1 MDEWTYLL
9 EDVEDTGGI
18 SLDDILNE
26 YCETE
31 SSETEYV
38 TDVQTE
44 LLAASEPEND
54 IPAKPVETQEDAVSA
69 PKSRRESMAEEA
81 KGLFARLSAED
92 YESYLKEEQAAAE
105 RDRDVEID
113 PRFNLGGK
121 HRRRT
126 MYFDGREID
135 MSSEPGYEQK
145 DQGFAIPSTYAT
157 EGDGEYF
164 VEEKSGLGKLFK
176 GKKHFSGIFSSE
188 EPAPER
194 RQAAQPEP
202 PENDAADAPDDGG
215 TATPA
220 VPHKLS
226 KTEKKKKKS
235 AFSHSDAP
243 KQREEMPDTQPDD
256 AEEYGF
262 SDLDADSYAE
272 NLDYDEDFVEDGKNE
287 SYRGSS
293 ANRMG
298 EFPSFREFMKAE
310 ITGLLLRLRGY
321 GSSTTATVDEKEEN
335 LGEEVN
341 AKTASRYY
349 GSFARSQR
357 LRIRIGVILLVIMI
371 WLSMGL
377 PSPGMLKDTRVASAM
392 LLACQLNI
400 MLLALDVLTG
410 ALINIKRMKF
420 GADVLVLFSCLLTSL
435 DALLVAG
442 TSVGTVHIP
451 LCVLSSLSLLGLL
464 ISSYISSQ
472 AMRKAI
478 RVPAIGKRIYTVTG
492 ETNVKGSDVTLLK
505 SMRPYKGFVR
515 RCEEAPPDETLFNK
529 LSPFIAAVA
538 LLFAVIVA
546 LAKKHGSDILYIY
559 SAILAPAVPV
569 GALMSFA
576 MPFFIG
582 SNRIF
587 SSGAAIAGWSG
598 LCDIGTSRNII
609 VTDRDIFPEGS
620 VELDSIRIYTDESS
634 EKVIAYAGTMLTAAG
649 SGVSGCFG
657 EIMEKYGCRMRQIE
671 NFEYLPGGG
680 MKGIIEGDTVLCG
693 STELMRLMNVPL
705 PYRLVGK
712 TSVLLAVDGKLY
724 GIFNMKYTGKNDVR
738 EALTNLMRS
747 NRHPIFSIRDFNVTP
762 DMIHTTFDVATDGYD
777 FPPYVERFKISS
789 AAPTDYSKVA
799 AVVCR
804 EGLGPLTHM
813 ADTGRSIYLAVRINL
828 LLSVLSVVLALFTVL
843 FKLLSAGSVG
853 IGFLLLYMLFWAIP
867 TVLVS
872 FFLHT

>member
-18 SLDDILNE
+18 SLEDILNE
-26 YCETE
+26 YYGTE
-31 SSETEYV
+31 STEPETA
-38 TDVQTE
+38 DITE
-44 LLAASEPEND
+44 LPDGISVAVEEPEERN
-54 IPAKPVETQEDAVSA
+54 EESVSA
-69 PKSRRESMAEEA
+69 PKSRRESMADEA

-92 YESYLKEEQAAAE
+92 YESYLQEEQAAAE
-105 RDRDVEID
+105 REKDVEID

-121 HRRRT
+121 HQKRSV
-126 MYFDGREID
+126 YFNGREVD

-145 DQGFAIPSTYAT
+145 EQGFAIPTTYAT
-157 EGDGEYF
+157 EGDGTYF
-164 VEEKSGLGKLFK
+164 VEEKPGLKNLFR
-176 GKKHFSGIFSSE
+176 GKKHFSGVFSPE
-188 EPAPER
+188 EPVPER
-194 RQAAQPEP
+194 RKPAEENAAELPEQET
-202 PENDAADAPDDGG
+202 PEEAATQTERRPARTKANIFAARRFAVSPAEK
-215 TATPA
+215 TEPEA
-220 VPHKLS
+220 VPD
-226 KTEKKKKKS
+226 E
-235 AFSHSDAP
+235 
-243 KQREEMPDTQPDD
+243 

-262 SDLDADSYAE
+262 LDSDAADRYAE
-272 NLDYDEDFVEDGKNE
+272 DMDYEEDFGTDGKNE
-287 SYRGSS
+287 SYKGSS
-293 ANRMG
+293 NANRLG
-298 EFPSFREFMKAE
+298 EFPSFRDFLKSE
-310 ITGLLLRLRGY
+310 ITGIFLRLRGY
-321 GSSTTATVDEKEEN
+321 GSATTATVDEEEED
-335 LGEEVN
+335 LGEEVS
-341 AKTASRYY
+341 AKAASRYY

-357 LRIRIGVILLVIMI
+357 LRIRIGAILLVIMI
-371 WLSMGL
+371 WLSLGL

-392 LLACQLNI
+392 LLACQLNV

-410 ALINIKRMKF
+410 ALINIKRMRF
-420 GADVLVLFSCLLTSL
+420 GADVLVLFSCLLTGL

-451 LCVLSSLSLLGLL
+451 LCVLSTLSLLGLM

-492 ETNVKGSDVTLLK
+492 ETNIKGKNDVTLLK
-505 SMRPYKGFVR
+505 SMRPYKGFVH
-515 RCEEAPPDETLFNK
+515 RCEEAPPDETMFNK

-538 LLFAVIVA
+538 FLFAIIVA

-559 SAILAPAVPV
+559 SAILTPAVPV

-576 MPFFIG
+576 LPFFIG

-609 VTDRDIFPEGS
+609 VTDRDLFPEGS

-657 EIMEKYGCRMRQIE
+657 EIMEKYSCRMRQVE

-680 MKGIIEGDTVLCG
+680 LKGIIEGDTVLCG
-693 STELMRLMNVPL
+693 STDLMRLMNVPL

-712 TSVLLAVDGKLY
+712 TSILLAVNGKLY
-724 GIFNMKYTGKNDVR
+724 GIFNMKYSGKDDVR
-738 EALTNLMRS
+738 AALTELMRS
-747 NRHPIFSIRDFNVTP
+747 NRHPVFAIRDFNVTP

-777 FPPYVERFKISS
+777 FPPYVERFAIS
-789 AAPTDYSKVA
+789 AASPSEYSKVS

-828 LLSVLSVVLALFTVL
+828 LLSALSVVLALFTVL
-843 FKLLSAGSVG
+843 IKLLGSGSVG

-867 TVLVS
+867 TALVS